1 MRRVEASRTTRS
13 RAELSSL
20 PWTRERSEAY
30 TQPTNTRRGIARRAP
45 ASRPARASSFPVKRN
60 VWEAVISGVHIL
72 CAKDDKPC
80 MFQSR
85 RFHVWAGGI
94 MAPLLPA
101 HDGLA
106 AVTPQNL
113 CRTGTSNRTSTCRRR
128 ASCDDDSASLVVH
141 VPESTVPGLGR
152 GSDGATAA
160 RPYWAGS
167 SDATEPLPDG
177 NLQAKTKP

>member
-30 TQPTNTRRGIARRAP
+30 TQPTNARQGIARRAP

-60 VWEAVISGVHIL
+60 VWEAVSRVTIL
-72 CAKDDKPC
+72 CAQNDKPC

-113 CRTGTSNRTSTCRRR
+113 CRTGTFNRTSTRRRR
-128 ASCDDDSASLVVH
+128 ASCDDSGSLVVH

-177 NLQAKTKP
+177 NFQAKTKP

>member
-1 MRRVEASRTTRS
+1 
-13 RAELSSL
+13 
-20 PWTRERSEAY
+20 
-30 TQPTNTRRGIARRAP
+30 
-45 ASRPARASSFPVKRN
+45 
-60 VWEAVISGVHIL
+60 
-72 CAKDDKPC
+72 
-80 MFQSR
+80 
-85 RFHVWAGGI
+85 

-113 CRTGTSNRTSTCRRR
+113 CRTGTSHRTSTRRRR
-128 ASCDDDSASLVVH
+128 AFCDDNSGSLVVH

-177 NLQAKTKP
+177 NLQAKTKLLPAVTPQNLCRTGTSKRRQNLRYPSVTKSPGTRNQRPPSDLAWFGVVPTLEHDEMKKGRIQEFV

>member
-45 ASRPARASSFPVKRN
+45 ASRPARASSFAVKRN

-113 CRTGTSNRTSTCRRR
+113 CRTGTSKRRHNLR
-128 ASCDDDSASLVVH
+128 DPSLTK
-141 VPESTVPGLGR
+141 SPGTR
-152 GSDGATAA
+152 NQRPPSDLA
-160 RPYWAGS
+160 RFGV
-167 SDATEPLPDG
+167 LP
-177 NLQAKTKP
+177 P

>member
-1 MRRVEASRTTRS
+1 MDTR
-13 RAELSSL
+13 AK
-20 PWTRERSEAY
+20 RSVQP
-30 TQPTNTRRGIARRAP
+30 QPTNARRGIARRAP
-45 ASRPARASSFPVKRN
+45 ASRPARASSFPAKWN
-60 VWEAVISGVHIL
+60 VWEAVISGVPIL

-113 CRTGTSNRTSTCRRR
+113 CRTGTSKRRQNLR
-128 ASCDDDSASLVVH
+128 DPSLTK
-141 VPESTVPGLGR
+141 SPGTRNQGPP
-152 GSDGATAA
+152 SDLA
-160 RPYWAGS
+160 RFRVRPPLKHDKMKKGKI
-167 SDATEPLPDG
+167 DAFSRNSRKDLLR
-177 NLQAKTKP
+177 NLRIS